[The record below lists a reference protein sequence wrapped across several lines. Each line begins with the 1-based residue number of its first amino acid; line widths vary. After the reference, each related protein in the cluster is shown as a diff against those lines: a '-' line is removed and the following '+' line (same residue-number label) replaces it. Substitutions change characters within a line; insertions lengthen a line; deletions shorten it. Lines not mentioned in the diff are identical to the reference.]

1 MTASAPHSILPPLS
15 PDEERHS
22 GAAAALICDRIV
34 AAGGWLSFAQFME
47 LALYAPGFGYYSA
60 GSVKLG
66 AGGDFVT
73 APEVS
78 DLFSRCVAR
87 QCADVLAETGGEIL
101 ELGAGTGRM
110 AVTILQSLA
119 EMGVLPERYAILEV
133 SADLSDR
140 QRSRVQQLPP
150 ELRDRVVWLDRLPET
165 PIRGVMLANEVLDA
179 LPFQRFAVRGGR
191 AYELGVGF
199 GIEPADVRRG
209 VGLAGAAGVELADVR
224 PSLGLAGANTA
235 AGAAD
240 AFAWREAGDD
250 FVAAT
255 SMLSELRDPLPDGY
269 VSELCLRVEPWITG
283 VGQCLE
289 RGALLLFDYGLPRA
303 HYYHPQ
309 RTDGTLR
316 CYFKQR
322 AHDDP
327 FINIGVQDI
336 TAWVDFTRVGEAAL
350 AAGLDVA
357 GFATQAAFLLGTGIE
372 ALVAEPTDTATHA
385 RLAGEARRLL
395 LPGEMGES
403 FKVMAL
409 CRNLQQPLRGFAY
422 QDLRTS
428 L

>member
-1 MTASAPHSILPPLS
+1 
-15 PDEERHS
+15 
-22 GAAAALICDRIV
+22 
-34 AAGGWLSFAQFME
+34 ME

-60 GSVKLG
+60 GSVKIG

-110 AVTILQSLA
+110 AATILQSLA
-119 EMGVLPERYAILEV
+119 ALGVLPDRYAILEV
-133 SADLSDR
+133 SADLADR
-140 QRSRVQQLPP
+140 QRSRIQQLPA
-150 ELRDRVVWLDRLPET
+150 ELRDRVVWLDRLPQT
-165 PIRGVMLANEVLDA
+165 PIRGVLLANEVLDA
-179 LPFQRFAVRGGR
+179 LPFKRFVVHGGSFR
-191 AYELGVGF
+191 EVGVALDGDSF
-199 GIEPADVRRG
+199 VWQEMPARRETLSGSPADASVPQH
-209 VGLAGAAGVELADVR
+209 GAPDALVAAANALMDELPFTLAD
-224 PSLGLAGANTA
+224 GY
-235 AGAAD
+235 
-240 AFAWREAGDD
+240 
-250 FVAAT
+250 T
-255 SMLSELRDPLPDGY
+255 SEI
-269 VSELCLRVEPWITG
+269 CLRVEPWIAS
-283 VGQCLE
+283 VSQCLDQ
-289 RGALLLFDYGLPRA
+289 GMLLLFDYGLPRA

-322 AHDDP
+322 AHDNP
-327 FINIGVQDI
+327 FTNIAVQDI

-350 AAGLDVA
+350 DADLEVA

-372 ALVAEPTDTATHA
+372 AFTAAPADTAERA

-409 CRNLQQPLRGFAY
+409 CRNLQQPLRGFAH

>member
-1 MTASAPHSILPPLS
+1 MTASAAHSILPSLS

-22 GAAAALICDRIV
+22 RAAEALIRERLV
-34 AAGGWLSFAQFME
+34 AAGGWLSFEQFME

-60 GSVKLG
+60 GSVKMG

-110 AVTILQSLA
+110 AATILQSLA
-119 EMGVLPERYAILEV
+119 TLGVLPERYAILEV
-133 SADLSDR
+133 SADLADR
-140 QRSRVQQLPP
+140 QRTRIQQLPA

-165 PIRGVMLANEVLDA
+165 PIRGVLLANEVLDA
-179 LPFQRFAVRGGR
+179 LPFKRFVVSGGSIR
-191 AYELGVGF
+191 ELGVGLEGDSF
-199 GIEPADVRRG
+199 VWREKPSGSPADASPPQHRAPDALV
-209 VGLAGAAGVELADVR
+209 AAGDALIGEIPFTLAD
-224 PSLGLAGANTA
+224 GY
-235 AGAAD
+235 
-240 AFAWREAGDD
+240 
-250 FVAAT
+250 T
-255 SMLSELRDPLPDGY
+255 SEI
-269 VSELCLRVEPWITG
+269 CLRVEPWITS
-283 VGQCLE
+283 VSQCLDQ
-289 RGALLLFDYGLPRA
+289 GMLLLFDYGLPRA

-309 RTDGTLR
+309 RIDGTLR

-327 FINIGVQDI
+327 FINIAVQDI

-350 AAGLDVA
+350 NAHLEVG

-372 ALVAEPTDTATHA
+372 ALTAEATDVADRA

-409 CRNLQQPLRGFAY
+409 CRNLQQPLRGFAH
-422 QDLRTS
+422 QDLGTS